1 MINLLCFKVM
11 KIPLSILAVSNVKD
25 VDVFEYP
32 FGMFLERFFTV
43 GLDNASLIYCELIDV
58 YPMVYLGN

>member
-1 MINLLCFKVM
+1 MINLLRFEVM
-11 KIPLSILAVSNVKD
+11 KIPLSVLGVSNVKD

-43 GLDNASLIYCELIDV
+43 GLDNASLIYCELLCV
-58 YPMVYLGN
+58 YPMVYLEN